1 MLLLCQN
8 VQRSVD
14 MRKISLIATISLSV
28 LLLTGCGVSNDQ
40 YQEALSQ
47 KETLEA
53 DYNDL
58 KSKYDDLTLE
68 VAQLKSSNEEYEK
81 IIEPYK
87 SLSDAELEAKT
98 NEANLKAEKDKKEL
112 EERKAKE
119 AEEKAAKEKEDAV
132 AKERKEKQGYDTGI
146 TFNDLARTPDDYI
159 GEKVKFSGKVL
170 QVMEGN
176 GLNQLRFAVDSDYD
190 KVIYLEYDTSLV
202 SSRILE
208 DDIITIYGVS
218 YGLYTYKSTM
228 GKSITLPVVSVDKID
243 Q

>member
-1 MLLLCQN
+1 MKRL
-8 VQRSVD
+8 
-14 MRKISLIATISLSV
+14 SLIATISLTV

-40 YQEALSQ
+40 YQETLSQ

-53 DYNDL
+53 
-58 KSKYDDLTLE
+58 E
-68 VAQLKSSNEEYEK
+68 QLRSSNEEYKK

-87 SLSDAELEAKT
+87 NLSEAELEAKT

-112 EERKAKE
+112 EEIKAKE
-119 AEEKAAKEKEDAV
+119 AEEKAAKEKEE
-132 AKERKEKQGYDTGI
+132 AKEKEKKEKIGYETGI
-146 TFNDLARTPDDYI
+146 TFKELARTPDDYI

-170 QVMEGN
+170 QVLEGD
-176 GLNQLRFAVDSDYD
+176 GVNQMRFAVDSDYD

-218 YGLYTYKSTM
+218 YGLYTYSSTM
-228 GKSITLPVVSVDKID
+228 GKPITLPVVLVDKID